1 MQLLDS
7 DNISNVTF
15 VLFLVI
21 NKDFLYLE
29 RNVSDL
35 TIKNDVKK
43 KRWNILTFSFINTE
57 TLEYRYVNTLEI

>member
-1 MQLLDS
+1 MQLR

-29 RNVSDL
+29 QEKCVGSDY
-35 TIKNDVKK
+35 KK
-43 KRWNILTFSFINTE
+43 LF
-57 TLEYRYVNTLEI
+57 